1 MKKTITT
8 EEYKDM
14 VRVLSSLEVMIE
26 ELGNA
31 NGITSHSSNEIVTI
45 DSIKATADTLRSL
58 LDVCGLEE
66 VDE

>member
-26 ELGNA
+26 ELGDT
-31 NGITSHSSNEIVTI
+31 NGITSQSSNKVVTI

>member
-8 EEYKDM
+8 EEYKNM
-14 VRVLSSLEVMIE
+14 VRVLSSLEVMIK
-26 ELGNA
+26 ELGDT

-45 DSIKATADTLRSL
+45 DSIKATADTLRNL